1 MRAGSQGPNVIYVMG
16 SGRSGTTLLGS
27 ILGELSGVSNAG
39 ELSWVWERGI
49 IEPRGCGCG
58 LDPLECPVWSLAL
71 GRTAHGM
78 DVHDLARRMV
88 PARDHLRLRDTWR
101 LLGGGAKLDS
111 DGNSRRSSQLAEY
124 AQKMSELY
132 RHLADVSSVHTI
144 VDTSKYPADAALLAL
159 FGQVRPFFLHL
170 VRDSRAVANS
180 WRRRKEGIARRKVPL
195 AAIDWLITNAACDAI
210 RRRYPQSSMLLR
222 YEDLL
227 HEPAA
232 WIDAVAARVGLSLE
246 HTPFT
251 GQRTVALGSNH
262 TVSGN
267 PDRFNT
273 GPTPLQADEA
283 WHDEMPPHLKALV
296 TVMTWPSL
304 RRYGYSLDGITPLVG
319 PVDTLAPRPT
329 DIESR

>member
-1 MRAGSQGPNVIYVMG
+1 MGAGSPGPNVIYVMG

-58 LDPLECPVWSLAL
+58 QDPLECPVWSLAL
-71 GRTAHGM
+71 GRTARGM
-78 DVHDLARRMV
+78 DLHDLALRMV
-88 PARDHLRLRDTWR
+88 PARDHLRLRHTWR
-101 LLGGGAKLDS
+101 LVGGGEKLD
-111 DGNSRRSSQLAEY
+111 SQLAEY
-124 AQKMSELY
+124 AQRMSELY
-132 RHLADVSSVHTI
+132 RHLADVSGVHTI
-144 VDTSKYPADAALLAL
+144 VDTSKYPADAAMLAH

-170 VRDSRAVANS
+170 VRDSRAVAHS
-180 WRRRKEGIARRKVPL
+180 WRRRKKGIARRKVPL
-195 AAIDWLITNAACDAI
+195 AAVDWLITNAACDAI
-210 RRRYPQSSMLLR
+210 RRRHPEQSMLLR

-227 HEPAA
+227 HDPAA

-246 HTPFT
+246 HTPFI
-251 GQRTVALGSNH
+251 GQRTVALGPNH

-273 GPTPLQADEA
+273 GPTRLQVDEA

-296 TVMTWPSL
+296 TLMTWPSL
-304 RRYGYSLDGITPLVG
+304 RRYGYSLDGITPLVE
-319 PVDTLAPRPT
+319 PLDTVAGRGS
-329 DIESR
+329 DVEIS